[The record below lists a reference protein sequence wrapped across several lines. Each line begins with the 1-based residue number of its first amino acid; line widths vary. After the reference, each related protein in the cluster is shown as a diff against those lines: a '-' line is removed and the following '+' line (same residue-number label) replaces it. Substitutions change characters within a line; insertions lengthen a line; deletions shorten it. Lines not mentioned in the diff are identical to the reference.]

1 MRSNKNNKRF
11 YGLLFYTFEIKLN
24 LTMNL
29 IFKVLI
35 QIEQFSNFVISK
47 ARCLSREFS

>member
-1 MRSNKNNKRF
+1 MDGEDQGEAAVR
-11 YGLLFYTFEIKLN
+11 YPIKLN
-24 LTMNL
+24 ITMNL

-35 QIEQFSNFVISK
+35 QIEQFSNFAISK

>member
-1 MRSNKNNKRF
+1 
-11 YGLLFYTFEIKLN
+11 
-24 LTMNL
+24 MNL
-29 IFKVLI
+29 IFKVLIKKKVLI